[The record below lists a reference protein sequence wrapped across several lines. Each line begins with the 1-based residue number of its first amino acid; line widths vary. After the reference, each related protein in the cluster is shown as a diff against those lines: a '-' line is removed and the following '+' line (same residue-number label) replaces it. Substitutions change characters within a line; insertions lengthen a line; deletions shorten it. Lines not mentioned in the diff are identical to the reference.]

1 MSCNTNEIL
10 ILADW
15 VMFVSLLGS
24 LVYVSYQVDKIL
36 ERLK

>member
-1 MSCNTNEIL
+1 MSCNTNESL

-15 VMFVSLLGS
+15 VMFVTLFGGLA
-24 LVYVSYQVDKIL
+24 YVSYQVDKIL